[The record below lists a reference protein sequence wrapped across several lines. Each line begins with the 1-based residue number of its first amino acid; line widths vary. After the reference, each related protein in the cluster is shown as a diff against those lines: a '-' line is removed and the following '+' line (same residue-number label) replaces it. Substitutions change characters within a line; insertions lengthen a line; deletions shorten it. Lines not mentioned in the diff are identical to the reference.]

1 MIKLYKEYKRLK
13 AQGARVKPIWRII
26 LGLCIYPIYWLADKF
41 VRLCDDYL

>member
-1 MIKLYKEYKRLK
+1 MIKLYKEYKWRK
-13 AQGARVKPIWRII
+13 ARGDKIKPIWRII